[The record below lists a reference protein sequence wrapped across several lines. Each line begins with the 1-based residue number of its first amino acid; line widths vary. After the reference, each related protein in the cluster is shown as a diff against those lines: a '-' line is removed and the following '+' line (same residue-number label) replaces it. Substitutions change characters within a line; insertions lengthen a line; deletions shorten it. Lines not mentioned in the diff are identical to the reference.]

1 MSETGI
7 GATVLRREDRRFISG
22 RGNYVDDVNRPGQ
35 VYAHFVRSPHAH
47 ADVKSIDT
55 TAAAAA
61 DGVVAVLTGADVAAD
76 GLGGLPVGWGITS
89 QDGSPMI
96 EPPWPII
103 AQDRV
108 RYVGEA
114 VAVVIAAT
122 RNQAKDA
129 AELVAVDYN
138 PLPAIISTQD
148 SIKDGVPQVWDDA
161 KHNIC
166 FDWGFGDADATNDAF
181 AKASHVTTVDLVN
194 QRLIPNAIE
203 PRSSVADFDSSTG
216 EMTLWCTSQGPH
228 AVRLLL
234 GAFVLQQP
242 EHKFRVV
249 SPDVGG
255 GFGSKIYPY
264 AEYATCCWAARRLGV
279 PVKWTAERSE
289 SFLTDAHGRDHIT
302 KAELALDGDGRFLG
316 LRVSTIA
323 NMGAY
328 LSAFAPLI
336 PTYLY
341 ATLFAGQYTT
351 PAIFAE
357 VKAVFTNTTPVDAY
371 RGAGRPEATFM
382 LERLI
387 DAAAKEVGVDPVD
400 IRRRNFI
407 APEAFPYQTPVALLY
422 DSGNYGAALDK
433 ALELSDYA
441 GFEARRK
448 ASEAAGKLRGIGIS
462 TPIEA
467 TGAAPSAIAGQLGA
481 RAGLYESAEIRFNAT
496 GNVTVFSGSHSHGQ
510 GHATSFAQVVSDKL
524 GVPYE
529 NIEIVEGD
537 TGRVQMGMGTFGSR
551 SLSVGGSAIVK
562 ASEKIIEKG
571 KKIAAHLLEASVD
584 DIEFSG
590 GNFAVKGTDKSV
602 NIAEVAFTAYVP
614 HNYPHFT
621 GDPEA
626 DKNALEPGLDEQA
639 FFDPLNFNFP
649 YGAYVCEV
657 EVDPDTG
664 VTEVARFTAIDDVG
678 NVINP
683 MIVHGQIQ
691 GGVVQGI
698 GQALLENGVYDQG
711 SGQLLSGSYMDYTMP
726 RADNVPN
733 IDSDLTITP
742 CPMNPLGVKGCGE
755 MGTIGSP
762 PAVINAIIDA
772 LSGYGV
778 RHLDM
783 PATPQRVWSAIRE
796 ARPAA

>member
-47 ADVKSIDT
+47 ADVKSVDT

-103 AQDRV
+103 AHDRV

-122 RNQAKDA
+122 RDQAKDA

-138 PLPAIISTQD
+138 PLPAIISTPD
-148 SIKDGVPQVWDDA
+148 SIRDGVPQVWDDA

-242 EHKFRVV
+242 EHKFRVI

-289 SFLTDAHGRDHIT
+289 SFLTDAHGRDHVT
-302 KAELALDGDGRFLG
+302 KAELAMDADGRFLG

-351 PAIFAE
+351 PAFFAE

-407 APEAFPYQTPVALLY
+407 APDAFPYQTPVALLY
-422 DSGNYGAALDK
+422 DSGNYGGALDK

-448 ASEAAGKLRGIGIS
+448 E
-462 TPIEA
+462 
-467 TGAAPSAIAGQLGA
+467 
-481 RAGLYESAEIRFNAT
+481 
-496 GNVTVFSGSHSHGQ
+496 
-510 GHATSFAQVVSDKL
+510 
-524 GVPYE
+524 
-529 NIEIVEGD
+529 
-537 TGRVQMGMGTFGSR
+537 
-551 SLSVGGSAIVK
+551 
-562 ASEKIIEKG
+562 
-571 KKIAAHLLEASVD
+571 
-584 DIEFSG
+584 
-590 GNFAVKGTDKSV
+590 
-602 NIAEVAFTAYVP
+602 
-614 HNYPHFT
+614 
-621 GDPEA
+621 
-626 DKNALEPGLDEQA
+626 
-639 FFDPLNFNFP
+639 
-649 YGAYVCEV
+649 
-657 EVDPDTG
+657 
-664 VTEVARFTAIDDVG
+664 
-678 NVINP
+678 
-683 MIVHGQIQ
+683 
-691 GGVVQGI
+691 
-698 GQALLENGVYDQG
+698 
-711 SGQLLSGSYMDYTMP
+711 
-726 RADNVPN
+726 
-733 IDSDLTITP
+733 
-742 CPMNPLGVKGCGE
+742 
-755 MGTIGSP
+755 
-762 PAVINAIIDA
+762 
-772 LSGYGV
+772 
-778 RHLDM
+778 
-783 PATPQRVWSAIRE
+783 
-796 ARPAA
+796 